1 MINEMVKF
9 ENVQKPLSEFVIRSQ
24 QEKGGMPGGQDGP
37 WSETL

>member
-9 ENVQKPLSEFVIRSQ
+9 ENVQKPLSKFVIRSQ
-24 QEKGGMPGGQDGP
+24 QERGGMPGGQDGP